1 MTIGSSVYIG
11 TDGTGPGK
19 LKLICIKYIKFIQNI
34 QFTETKLNNILHL
47 GGQWVRTRSGW
58 RLSESEDSEEPSRQ
72 EVQDVLGA
80 HIKRESN
87 KYLMERALG
96 INGAPRKSS

>member
-1 MTIGSSVYIG
+1 M
-11 TDGTGPGK
+11 
-19 LKLICIKYIKFIQNI
+19 
-34 QFTETKLNNILHL
+34 
-47 GGQWVRTRSGW
+47 RTRSGW